1 MDELIAK
8 VEGGV
13 PSIAC
18 MCAIGL
24 AFIMSPRVVL
34 LCLSALCGTCHF
46 SNVAPTYTTPVE
58 EWFLALDHA
67 SKVALAMVVLLVMYD
82 GWWCYVTSIV
92 LCATLTILTQDLS
105 SWLQHVAP
113 QLAAALGNDAKL
125 QYAMAAAVALA
136 ALLVG
141 LPLASYFQL
150 QYFLL
155 NVIFTAGAAYRLNGV
170 QGVLVHA
177 ASMVLP
183 AVPESVEEQLSTMRR
198 ELDEMKSRLT
208 EPPQS
213 TPSAPAA

>member
-113 QLAAALGNDAKL
+113 QLVAALGDDAKL

-155 NVIFTAGAAYRLNGV
+155 NVIFTAGAAYPLNGV